1 VAPLRV
7 RAADLLMI
15 SGFAHD
21 VRRNL
26 AAASALLWATGS
38 ADEIESLRALH
49 WLAGVMD
56 SAEDEE
62 PGDLTAAPPGS
73 PIGLA
78 RAGVTAFALSVR
90 GFDIERARTLARAA
104 LSSGG
109 AQRLISPRLLACEAL
124 LSADHADEAI
134 RGLDG
139 VLADAR
145 RWGARP
151 IGPLLLARAR
161 GLLHAGRLDAAERDL
176 AQVRLQGIWNGQ
188 YPDLELLFLTL
199 QGAVLLERGEL
210 TTAGQ
215 VLGAALPP
223 DAQDGRAWG
232 GFLLVRAQVRLAAD
246 EAEAA
251 YADAAECGRW
261 LLAQQAGNPV
271 LLPWRSVAALAK
283 AACGDLVAASR
294 LVTAELDTARTWG
307 AASGVGQ
314 ALLTAGLLAG
324 GTQGVRLLTEAV
336 NTLREAP
343 TSLRYGWSLAELAAA
358 RISAGEPAAESL
370 LRLAAEVAEECG
382 AARLSRRVAEISK
395 NSDIKDDRM
404 VVARITS
411 LTRAEERVAVLAS
424 SGMSNRAIA
433 TELSVTLRTVELH
446 LTKVYRKLHI
456 RSRAALASTLGEVDR
471 RPEHDAD

>member
-1 VAPLRV
+1 
-7 RAADLLMI
+7 M
-15 SGFAHD
+15 
-21 VRRNL
+21 
-26 AAASALLWATGS
+26 
-38 ADEIESLRALH
+38 
-49 WLAGVMD
+49 
-56 SAEDEE
+56 
-62 PGDLTAAPPGS
+62 
-73 PIGLA
+73 
-78 RAGVTAFALSVR
+78 
-90 GFDIERARTLARAA
+90 
-104 LSSGG
+104 
-109 AQRLISPRLLACEAL
+109 ISPRLLACEAL

-151 IGPLLLARAR
+151 IGPILLARAR
-161 GLLHAGRLDAAERDL
+161 GLLHAGRLAAAERDL
-176 AQVRLQGIWNGQ
+176 AQVRLQGIWNGR
-188 YPDLELLFLTL
+188 YPHLELLFLTL

-210 TTAGQ
+210 AHAGQ
-215 VLGAALPP
+215 VLGAPVPP
-223 DAQDGRAWG
+223 DADDGRAWG
-232 GFLLVRAQVRLAAD
+232 GFLLVRAQVRLAAGD
-246 EAEAA
+246 AEAA

-294 LVTAELDTARTWG
+294 LAAAELDTARTWG

-336 NTLREAP
+336 NTLRETP

-358 RISAGEPAAESL
+358 RISAGEPAAAASL

-395 NSDIKDDRM
+395 NSDVKNDRM
-404 VVARITS
+404 VVARTAS

-424 SGMSNRAIA
+424 SGMSNRTIA

-456 RSRAALASTLGEVDR
+456 RSRAALASTLGEADR